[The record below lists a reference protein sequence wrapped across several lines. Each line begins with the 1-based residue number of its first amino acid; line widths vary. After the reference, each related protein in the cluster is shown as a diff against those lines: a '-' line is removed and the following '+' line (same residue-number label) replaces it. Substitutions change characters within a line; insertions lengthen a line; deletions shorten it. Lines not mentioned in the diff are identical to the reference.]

1 MEKIEKQPLKMET
14 LNMYYTNLTKL
25 ALEIERVTQILCKR
39 RKNNPCLVGEPGVGK
54 TVIAEGLAQGIT
66 NAKVPLKLQGKKV
79 ISMDMGRLIA
89 GASNRGEFEER
100 LMKVMDEVTEN
111 DGKIILFIGAMHTL
125 IGAGAGGQAL
135 DAANILKPALARGE
149 LKCIGA
155 TTLDE
160 YRKHIK
166 KDPALERRFQLV
178 NVPEPSVEGAIQI
191 LKGLQ
196 KQYEIHHNVRYADK
210 AFVAA
215 AHLSNRYIS
224 DPFLPDKAIDVIDEA
239 GIPVEKVS
247 GEESEQLLN
256 MEKTLHERIIGQDKA
271 VEAIGRAICRARVG
285 LRDPCRP
292 IASFLFTGPTGVGKT
307 ELANAL
313 AAQYFGSKEAII
325 RLDMSEFMERHT
337 VSKMIGS
344 PPGYLGYGEGSHL
357 TEAVR
362 HRPHSIILV
371 DDIEKAHPDVLNIML
386 QILDDGRLTDSN
398 GRIVDFKSTLII
410 MTSNIGS
417 NVIGKGNYL
426 PGFNKEEKVAE
437 ELKKCFRP
445 EFLSRLDEVIAF
457 GQLTLAQ
464 VKKIVNLMLK
474 EVYERLMGKNI
485 KLQVTQRFK
494 DRVTEDGYNPS
505 YGARSLR
512 RTIVRL
518 LEDSFAKKM
527 LNREINEGDSVTMDV
542 DSEGVA
548 QTTIFAIHE

>member
-1 MEKIEKQPLKMET
+1 MVNCM
-14 LNMYYTNLTKL
+14 
-25 ALEIERVTQILCKR
+25 ILCS
-39 RKNNPCLVGEPGVGK
+39 
-54 TVIAEGLAQGIT
+54 AFQ
-66 NAKVPLKLQGKKV
+66 V

-100 LMKVMDEVTEN
+100 LMKVMDEVKEK
-111 DGKIILFIGAMHTL
+111 DGKIILFIDEMHTL
-125 IGAGAGGQAL
+125 IAAGAGGQAL
-135 DAANILKPALARGE
+135 DAANILKLALARGE
-149 LKCIGA
+149 LKCIGI

-160 YRKHIK
+160 YRKHIE

-178 NVPEPSVEGAIQI
+178 NVPEPTVEDAIQI

-196 KQYEIHHNVRYADK
+196 KQYQIHHNVRYTDK
-210 AFVAA
+210 ALMAA
-215 AHLSNRYIS
+215 ARLSNRYIS
-224 DPFLPDKAIDVIDEA
+224 DRFLPDKAIDVIDEA

-271 VEAIGRAICRARVG
+271 VEAIGRAIRRARVG

-313 AAQYFGSKEAII
+313 AADYFGSKEAII

-344 PPGYLGYGEGSHL
+344 PPGYLGYGEGGHL

-362 HRPHSIILV
+362 RRHHRIILI
-371 DDIEKAHPDVLNIML
+371 DEIEKAHPDVLNIML
-386 QILDDGRLTDSN
+386 QILDDGRLTHSN
-398 GRIVDFKSTLII
+398 GRTVDFKSTLII

-426 PGFNKEEKVAE
+426 SGFNKEEKV
-437 ELKKCFRP
+437 
-445 EFLSRLDEVIAF
+445 
-457 GQLTLAQ
+457 
-464 VKKIVNLMLK
+464 KKILDIIPK
-474 EVYERLMGKNI
+474 EVYERLMEKNI
-485 KLQVTQRFK
+485 KLQVTERFK
-494 DRVTEDGYNPS
+494 DRVAEDGYNPS

-512 RTIVRL
+512 RTIVRF
-518 LEDSFAKKM
+518 LEDSLAEKI
-527 LNREINEGDSVTMDV
+527 LNQEINEGDSVIMDV
-542 DSEGVA
+542 DSDGPFLAGGDHGSTNLPSAFVGQSQCRLRRSGKRKNTVKMIDRFLPNKAIDLVDETGSQVRLRHA
-548 QTTIFAIHE
+548 QLPEEARELEKELRQITKEKNE